1 MRKIIVNGTFDIL
14 HHGHLAMLNHARTL
28 GDELN
33 IAIDSDDRVK
43 KLKGDSRPING
54 QQERAELLLN
64 LKCVTNVFIF
74 DTDEELESI
83 IGAHDV
89 MVKGSDYKGKPIIG
103 EDVCKE
109 LVFFDIIDD
118 YSTTK
123 KIQDITTR

>member
-1 MRKIIVNGTFDIL
+1 MKKIIVNGTFDIL

-33 IAIDSDDRVK
+33 IAIDSDARVK
-43 KLKGDSRPING
+43 QLKGEDRPVNS

-83 IGAHDV
+83 IGAHDA
-89 MVKGSDYKGKPIIG
+89 MVKGSDYKDKPIIG

-123 KIQDITTR
+123 KIQDIIDR